1 MMLYT
6 LKVITTT
13 GGVACHGSGTLEDIL
28 RILQDIRKDNTVIQ
42 VCLYHAS
49 GEAIIMGVDNIEMK
63 VKELMYKAEGD
74 MKVASFDE
82 RFSVLVTDLETRE
95 LVKYTQRPI
104 AFNDIGYF
112 LSTILYTVLDN
123 EDKYITEIYE
133 MYTDGSSDKIC
144 TGTVLDN
151 FSWFNMNLPI
161 GSSSPQ
167 KDSLRLIVIHKETHQ
182 DVLNRFL
189 NIADVH
195 YALMKYKELDVN
207 LDEYEFKLNDG
218 YVTHTTYNT
227 CLKYAEVELGYHQP
241 STHKEVNVS
250 VNVMDV
256 VAQISELASSPGNHV
271 QIKKLA
277 SVLEYILQK

>member
-6 LKVITTT
+6 LKAISTSGNVVCQGT
-13 GGVACHGSGTLEDIL
+13 GSLTDVQRMLSDV
-28 RILQDIRKDNTVIQ
+28 KNDNTIIQ
-42 VCLYHAS
+42 VCLSYAD
-49 GEAIIMGVDNIEMK
+49 GEMIAVGAANIQIK
-63 VKELMYKAEGD
+63 INELMLKNKGD
-74 MKVASFDE
+74 IKPMLSDE

-112 LSTILYTVLDN
+112 LSTLLYTVLDN

-207 LDEYEFKLNDG
+207 LDEYEFRLNDG